1 MLKLKRIDELGAVKA
16 SIAEL
21 EARAKFLT
29 DMIKRDMISNG
40 VREAEGDLFRTTYS
54 VAERVSVDSAI
65 VKSLYPIDTNPEL
78 YKSTVTETI
87 RVTSRNS
94 QLLAA

>member
-1 MLKLKRIDELGAVKA
+1 MLRLKRIDELGAVKA

-29 DMIKRDMISNG
+29 EMIKRDMISNG

-54 VAERVSVDSAI
+54 VHERIGVNTEA
-65 VKSLYPIDTNPEL
+65 VKADFPMDTFPEY